1 MLINYISTKILVR
14 TCSLSQKLAFFCR
27 QLPGSFLLLQDFLT
41 AAEKIAQSHD
51 LDDPCPRVEAQHLVG
66 SVIFLCAE
74 KQNLTR
80 DPEEIDEYESLS
92 HRIGDFII
100 NSCRRDPAGQARCVA
115 FRYTNLISCI

>member
-1 MLINYISTKILVR
+1 MLLN
-14 TCSLSQKLAFFCR
+14 
-27 QLPGSFLLLQDFLT
+27 DFLT

-51 LDDPCPRVEAQHLVG
+51 LDDPCPRVEAQHLVA

-74 KQNLTR
+74 KQSLAQSE
-80 DPEEIDEYESLS
+80 EEILEYEKLS

-115 FRYTNLISCI
+115 FR